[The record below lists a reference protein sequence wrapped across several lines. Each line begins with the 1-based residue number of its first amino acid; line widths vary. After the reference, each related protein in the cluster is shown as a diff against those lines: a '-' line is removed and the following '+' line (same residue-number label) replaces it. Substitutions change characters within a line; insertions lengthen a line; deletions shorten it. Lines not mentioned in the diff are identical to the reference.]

1 MPFELNSSLM
11 KCLSLVNLRN
21 ILSLKGKAP
30 MDKFKK
36 HIFFIAALSVL
47 VFILI
52 PFFGKLFL
60 YAAAYV
66 IWGIMA
72 FFVGNVPLS
81 DILSWWQDLL

>member
-1 MPFELNSSLM
+1 
-11 KCLSLVNLRN
+11 
-21 ILSLKGKAP
+21 

-36 HIFFIAALSVL
+36 HIFFIAALLVL

-81 DILSWWQDLL
+81 DILSWW

>member
-1 MPFELNSSLM
+1 
-11 KCLSLVNLRN
+11 
-21 ILSLKGKAP
+21 

-36 HIFFIAALSVL
+36 HIFFIAALLVL

-72 FFVGNVPLS
+72 LFVGNVPLS

>member
-1 MPFELNSSLM
+1 
-11 KCLSLVNLRN
+11 
-21 ILSLKGKAP
+21 

-36 HIFFIAALSVL
+36 HISFIAALLVL
-47 VFILI
+47 AFILI

-66 IWGIMA
+66 IWGFMA
-72 FFVGNVPLS
+72 FFVGNVTLS